1 MLYNIILLKHQ
12 KKKIDF
18 LYFFIDIFCNIN
30 KIDCVATKQH
40 RQQKEKENMIDF
52 NILYKI
58 RKTGSNYLAI
68 CQGIIDSIDTLS
80 HEILNSWEYF
90 LVSHRDKRD
99 YLRKREG
106 KILEFPE
113 NIIPLN
119 IRLNKDETPRLF
131 SFLYKS
137 QIK

>member
-1 MLYNIILLKHQ
+1 
-12 KKKIDF
+12 
-18 LYFFIDIFCNIN
+18 
-30 KIDCVATKQH
+30 
-40 RQQKEKENMIDF
+40 MIDF

-58 RKTGSNYLAI
+58 RKTGENYLAI

-80 HEILNSWEYF
+80 HEILHSGDYF
-90 LVSHRDKRD
+90 LVSHRDKKD

-106 KILEFPE
+106 VILEFPE

-119 IRLNKDETPRLF
+119 INRLNKDETPRLF

>member
-1 MLYNIILLKHQ
+1 
-12 KKKIDF
+12 
-18 LYFFIDIFCNIN
+18 
-30 KIDCVATKQH
+30 
-40 RQQKEKENMIDF
+40 MIDF
-52 NILYKI
+52 SILYKI

-68 CQGIIDSIDTLS
+68 CQGIIESLDDISK
-80 HEILNSWEYF
+80 EILQSSEYF
-90 LVSHRDKRD
+90 LVSHRDKKD
-99 YLRKREG
+99 FLRKREG

-137 QIK
+137 QLRK